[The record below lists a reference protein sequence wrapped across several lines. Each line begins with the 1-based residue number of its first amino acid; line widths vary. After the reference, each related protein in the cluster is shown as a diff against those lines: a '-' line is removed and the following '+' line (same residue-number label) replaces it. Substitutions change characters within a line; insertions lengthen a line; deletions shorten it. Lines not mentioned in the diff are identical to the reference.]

1 MPRKKKVFL
10 DASVLITAAASPDG
24 GSSLVLEVCQ
34 GCYFHAATTRKV
46 LLESQRNIRKKLSRD
61 VLLRFYKEIAGLK
74 AEIVYT
80 ATKEELSQY
89 DGIIAIKDRH
99 IIASA
104 IKSDSDFLITLDRN
118 HFQTEAIKKA
128 NLPVT
133 IMTPKEFLEWVKEK
147 YQDS

>member
-1 MPRKKKVFL
+1 
-10 DASVLITAAASPDG
+10 
-24 GSSLVLEVCQ
+24 
-34 GCYFHAATTRKV
+34 
-46 LLESQRNIRKKLSRD
+46 
-61 VLLRFYKEIAGLK
+61 
-74 AEIVYT
+74 
-80 ATKEELSQY
+80 LSQY